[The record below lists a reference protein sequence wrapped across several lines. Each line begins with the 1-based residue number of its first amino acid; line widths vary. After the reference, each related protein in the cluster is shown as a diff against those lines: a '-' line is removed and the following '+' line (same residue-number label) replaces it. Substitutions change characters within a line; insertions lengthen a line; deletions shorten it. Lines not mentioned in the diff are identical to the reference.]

1 MGSLGSDPAQ
11 GPSHEP
17 GRRPYLKTHSFRR
30 REGPVCVSPLRTA
43 RSPGLQQSLLLETR
57 THSWLTSPGMR
68 RGLHGAETEMSLG
81 ATGRSCPLHVLRQRA
96 GHQRAEESVETS
108 ENVAS
113 GGMCL
118 PALPSSFPGGFCPQ
132 KTSTSKR
139 VWEQSRGVLC
149 QALLALPLP
158 AVSGMACNLCGSPMR
173 HLKNGA
179 NSGPC
184 PWGLGQ

>member
-1 MGSLGSDPAQ
+1 MTRLGDP
-11 GPSHEP
+11 P
-17 GRRPYLKTHSFRR
+17 RTRPQALAGTHSFRR
-30 REGPVCVSPLRTA
+30 REGPVCVSPLRTPPGPPL
-43 RSPGLQQSLLLETR
+43 PGLRQSLLLETR

-68 RGLHGAETEMSLG
+68 WGLHGAETRCHWEQLDGPS
-81 ATGRSCPLHVLRQRA
+81 PHVLQTQA
-96 GHQRAEESVETS
+96 GPAGAEESVETS

-132 KTSTSKR
+132 KTSTR
-139 VWEQSRGVLC
+139 GFGSRARGIRLGS
-149 QALLALPLP
+149 LLALPL
-158 AVSGMACNLCGSPMR
+158 ASCVTSGMACSLSGSPTR

-184 PWGLGQ
+184 PLGLGQ